1 MDLFPGYNLHFV
13 NLHFWNFF
21 KKIRQFTLNPIIAYL
36 RTNMR
41 PAVSKY
47 AQCLSQDKTMSTCY
61 NSFKCSLT
69 FPSKKNNVQF
79 QAQNSFY
86 TSFETCKFKNAVC
99 RNSDY
104 FDSLQEFCLQ
114 SGIHQIKKLFDIN
127 TYIRILVT
135 SDDFLP
141 KSKQVYRKI
150 SYTFFWYWEMRLR
163 QDFSEIRYF
172 L

>member
-1 MDLFPGYNLHFV
+1 MHFV

-21 KKIRQFTLNPIIAYL
+21 INIRQFTLNPIIAYL

-69 FPSKKNNVQF
+69 FPRKKNNVQF

-127 TYIRILVT
+127 KVQNFWEGHKYL
-135 SDDFLP
+135 SHLP
-141 KSKQVYRKI
+141 LI
-150 SYTFFWYWEMRLR
+150 IW
-163 QDFSEIRYF
+163 RY
-172 L
+172 